1 MASSSFNAL
10 VVPTSVAAGA
20 WVNCESLKDG
30 WVTVFGTFAAT
41 VQIQYTVA
49 TDSDPVNIGAALTA
63 PGQVQIPLR
72 VKKVRANVTAY
83 TSGTPQAVLSSE
95 S

>member
-10 VVPTSVAAGA
+10 AVPTSVAAGA
-20 WVNCESLKDG
+20 WLTCDSIKDG
-30 WVTVFGTFAAT
+30 WITVFGTFSAT
-41 VQIQYTVA
+41 VQLQYTVA
-49 TDSDPVNIGAALTA
+49 TDADPVNIGAAITA

-95 S
+95 G